1 MTVPTAPGHPAHEGG
16 SGWDPAASGHPG
28 PSPTQQPYG
37 YQYQPLGSYPGQ
49 PPSPQQQVPAYGTPP
64 MAYPAPASGPYGA
77 GPAAY
82 VQGHP
87 HSAYPYDRVYGP
99 AGELVSTKS
108 RTVASLLSFFLGAL
122 GVDRFYLGNI
132 GMGVAKLL
140 LGWATF
146 GIWPLIDFIVI
157 VAGSAHD
164 GQGARVS
171 RWE

>member
-1 MTVPTAPGHPAHEGG
+1 M
-16 SGWDPAASGHPG
+16 
-28 PSPTQQPYG
+28 
-37 YQYQPLGSYPGQ
+37 
-49 PPSPQQQVPAYGTPP
+49 
-64 MAYPAPASGPYGA
+64 
-77 GPAAY
+77 
-82 VQGHP
+82 
-87 HSAYPYDRVYGP
+87 
-99 AGELVSTKS
+99 
-108 RTVASLLSFFLGAL
+108 
-122 GVDRFYLGNI
+122 DRFYLGNI